1 VITARRLRLW
11 DGRYDLLEDER
22 RVATWEG
29 AHWSTG
35 GRFTLDGRSFT
46 VRADLPGDR
55 ATLTE
60 GGGRRVATATG
71 IGRKSWTIEA
81 EGTTYHFSR
90 RAPWL
95 HEETLNDRGRRLGS
109 VRRTNLWR
117 GDATADLPGIPRVVE
132 VFAIAVALTRWEAEA
147 APTG

>member
-1 VITARRLRLW
+1 MITARRLRLW

-22 RVATWEG
+22 RVATWEST
-29 AHWSTG
+29 HWSTG
-35 GRFTLDGRSFT
+35 GRVTLDGCSFT

-55 ATLTE
+55 ASLTAA
-60 GGGRRVATATG
+60 GGRRLATAHG
-71 IGRKSWTIEA
+71 IGRRSWTIEA
-81 EGTTYHFSR
+81 DGTTYHFSR

-95 HEETLNDRGRRLGS
+95 HEETLSDRGRRLGS

-117 GDATADLPGIPRVVE
+117 GDAAADLPGIPRVVE
-132 VFAIAVALTRWEAEA
+132 VFAIAVALSRWAADA